1 MIIRTINEDELYS
14 FSKIGTND
22 KNATEFEEL
31 LINWFKEGKS
41 KKEWCFVAE
50 DKNGFC
56 ARIVYWI
63 FLDQPLDLK
72 ICAFHIDSHQLEEF
86 ISIGNALIS
95 TSLDAMCLKEFN
107 NIEYHFYKSDKPL
120 SNEYKNLLLI
130 NGFNV
135 TQEKKNFTFKT
146 CDKFPQK
153 VEAFQNT
160 SPLYFKRLTDVG
172 IDNFIDAIESVTEGT
187 LDDDLLFN
195 LNEFGPKKAA
205 LDYFNVIKGIDY
217 NENWWTVA
225 YDSKDELIGLVVPQ
239 KFNSYMGAINYIGVV
254 PKKRGHHF
262 VDQLLFEG
270 TRILKDTTV
279 EDIIADIDVK
289 NLPMEESL
297 CRLGYKYENSVSV
310 LKLIIKKDNLI

>member
-1 MIIRTINEDELYS
+1 MIIRTIKEDELYS
-14 FSKIGTND
+14 FSKLGTNE
-22 KNATEFEEL
+22 KNATEFKDL

-50 DKNGFC
+50 DDNGFC

-72 ICAFHIDSHQLEEF
+72 ICAFHIEDHQLEEF

-95 TSLDAMCLKEFN
+95 TSLEAMCVKGFN
-107 NIEYHFYKSDKPL
+107 TIEYHFYKSDKLL
-120 SNEYKNLLLI
+120 SNEYKNLLII

-146 CDKFPQK
+146 SDDIPQK
-153 VEAFQNT
+153 VEELQRVY
-160 SPLYFKRLTDVG
+160 PIYFKRLAD
-172 IDNFIDAIESVTEGT
+172 ISADKFIEAIEKVTEGT

-195 LNEFGPKKAA
+195 LHEFGPKKAA
-205 LDYFNVIKGIDY
+205 LNYFNVIKDIDY
-217 NENWWTVA
+217 NKNWWTVA
-225 YDSKDELIGLVVPQ
+225 YDSNDELIGLVVPQ

-254 PKKRGHHF
+254 PEKRGHHF
-262 VDQLLFEG
+262 VDQLLLEG
-270 TRILKDTTV
+270 TTILKKASV
-279 EDIIADIDVK
+279 EEIIADIDVK

-297 CRLGYKYENSVSV
+297 YKLGYKYENSVSV
-310 LKLIIKKDNLI
+310 LKLNIEKDNLS

>member
-1 MIIRTINEDELYS
+1 MIIRTIKDDELYD
-14 FSKIGTND
+14 FSKIGTNE
-22 KNATEFEEL
+22 KNATEFKDL

-56 ARIVYWI
+56 ARIVYWV

-72 ICAFHIDSHQLEEF
+72 ICAFHIDSQQLEEF

-95 TSLDAMCLKEFN
+95 TSLEAMCLKEFN

-120 SNEYKNLLLI
+120 STEYKNLLLI

-135 TQEKKNFTFKT
+135 TQEKKNFNFKT
-146 CDKFPQK
+146 CDDIPQQA
-153 VEAFQNT
+153 EAFQST
-160 SPLYFKRLTDVG
+160 SPLYFKRLADVG
-172 IDNFIDAIESVTEGT
+172 IDKFIDAIEKVTEGT

-217 NENWWTVA
+217 TENWWTVA
-225 YDSKDELIGLVVPQ
+225 YDSKDELVGLVVPQ

-270 TRILKDTTV
+270 TRILKDASV
-279 EDIIADIDVK
+279 EEIIADIDVK
-289 NLPMEESL
+289 NLPMEDSL
-297 CRLGYKYENSVSV
+297 LRLGYKYENSVSV
-310 LKLIIKKDNLI
+310 LKFNIKKDNLI

>member
-1 MIIRTINEDELYS
+1 MIIRTIKEDELYN
-14 FSKIGTND
+14 FSKIGANE
-22 KNATEFEEL
+22 KNAMEFNEL

-50 DKNGFC
+50 DENGFC
-56 ARIVYWI
+56 ARVVYWI

-72 ICAFHIDSHQLEEF
+72 ICALHIDNNQLEEF

-95 TSLDAMCLKEFN
+95 TSLEVMCLDRFN

-146 CDKFPQK
+146 CDDITQR
-153 VEAFQNT
+153 VETFQST
-160 SPLYFKRLTDVG
+160 YPLYFKRLTDIG
-172 IDNFIDAIESVTEGT
+172 KDKFIDAIEMVTEGT

-205 LDYFNVIKGIDY
+205 LDYFNIIKDIDY
-217 NENWWTVA
+217 NENWWTIA
-225 YDSKDELIGLVVPQ
+225 YNSNDELIGLVVPQ

-254 PKKRGHHF
+254 PSKRGHHF
-262 VDQLLFEG
+262 VDHLLLEG
-270 TRILKDTTV
+270 TRILKNNNV
-279 EDIIADIDVK
+279 EEIIADIDVK
-289 NLPMEESL
+289 NLPMEKSL
-297 CRLGYKYENSVSV
+297 YRLGYTYQNSVSV
-310 LKLIIKKDNLI
+310 LKFNIKKDNLI